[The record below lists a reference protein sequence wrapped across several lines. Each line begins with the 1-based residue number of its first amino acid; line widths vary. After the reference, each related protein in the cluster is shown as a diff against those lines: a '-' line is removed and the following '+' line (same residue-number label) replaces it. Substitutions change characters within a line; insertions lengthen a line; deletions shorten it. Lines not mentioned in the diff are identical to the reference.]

1 MNAARVRLLAW
12 KEVRQ
17 LRRDPMLVRILLLM
31 PVLQLLLLG
40 YVVAADVTELPTAI
54 VDLDRTPVSR
64 QIDSAF
70 AASDYFDVSTRPDSE
85 DQLQSLMD
93 TGQVR
98 VAIVVPVGTQA
109 ALERGEATPL
119 GIIVDGSDSQSASVG
134 AGYATQLVARYN
146 GERIAAL
153 SGAAHP
159 GQAGAPALGS
169 PGAPGLDTTVRVLY
183 NPTMATVNAMIPGL
197 VAFILMLSLMVVMS
211 QAVVKERESGT
222 LEQMFVTPIRPDEYL
237 VGKVVPYAVVAL
249 IQMAIVMA
257 VGMLW
262 FKVPFRGSV
271 AVVLVG
277 LALFMLTA
285 IGIGLIVSLFSHT
298 RQQAQQAVMFLA
310 LPMMLLSGF
319 IFPID
324 SMPAA
329 IVPFTYL
336 IPLRYAL
343 EVLRSAMLKGAGFDT
358 LAVPLMALAVF
369 GVVIFGIAV
378 LATRRRLT
386 D

>member
-70 AASDYFDVSTRPDSE
+70 AASDYFDVSTRPDTE
-85 DQLQSLMD
+85 DRLQSLMD

-324 SMPAA
+324 SMPAP

>member
-85 DQLQSLMD
+85 DRLQSLMD

-324 SMPAA
+324 SMPAP

>member
-1 MNAARVRLLAW
+1 
-12 KEVRQ
+12 
-17 LRRDPMLVRILLLM
+17 
-31 PVLQLLLLG
+31 
-40 YVVAADVTELPTAI
+40 
-54 VDLDRTPVSR
+54 
-64 QIDSAF
+64 
-70 AASDYFDVSTRPDSE
+70 
-85 DQLQSLMD
+85 
-93 TGQVR
+93 
-98 VAIVVPVGTQA
+98 
-109 ALERGEATPL
+109 
-119 GIIVDGSDSQSASVG
+119 
-134 AGYATQLVARYN
+134 
-146 GERIAAL
+146 
-153 SGAAHP
+153 
-159 GQAGAPALGS
+159 
-169 PGAPGLDTTVRVLY
+169 
-183 NPTMATVNAMIPGL
+183 MATVNAMIPGL

>member
-324 SMPAA
+324 SMPAP

>member
-211 QAVVKERESGT
+211 QAVVTERESGT

-324 SMPAA
+324 SMPAP